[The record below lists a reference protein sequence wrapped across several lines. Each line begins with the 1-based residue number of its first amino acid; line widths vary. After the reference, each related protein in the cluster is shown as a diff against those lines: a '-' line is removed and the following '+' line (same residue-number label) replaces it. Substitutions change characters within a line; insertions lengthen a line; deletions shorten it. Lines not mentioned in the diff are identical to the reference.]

1 MCRWENRN
9 IIEGKNTNR
18 QVLEKISKQREKP
31 LKVEKEG
38 KLIVKIWSLK
48 IEHVMM
54 GEIMEKL

>member
-48 IEHVMM
+48 IEHVMK